1 MWQHLCLKKNKVNEI
16 YMMINFQV
24 PQIFHKQKNIHESVN
39 HSKSKALPVLQTDL
53 HLEEEEGREGT
64 LIQVIEARMNSAA
77 KFCVLLT
84 LWA

>member
-24 PQIFHKQKNIHESVN
+24 PQIYHKQKNIHESVN

-53 HLEEEEGREGT
+53 HLEEEEGRA
-64 LIQVIEARMNSAA
+64 LWFKSEARMNSAA
-77 KFCVLLT
+77 KFCALLT